1 MKRATILLCL
11 LFVLTACTAPGQA
24 TQDPRASPGTPT
36 TPPAQSTAASAFES
50 SVLLARRGEDER
62 RYEIRLVDPATGQ
75 DAPGYPPI
83 IVGRNNQFISPHTLS
98 ADGKILAAIESQGQS
113 CEPSAGGTACRASAD
128 VLHLVDLQTWR
139 EATATLSSGRG
150 WIELFTFNPDTTR
163 LALAYNEP
171 KSSIVMLFDA
181 VTGQL
186 LGERSLDFRPS
197 LMGHSPDGT
206 ALVVYGQPLGADP
219 GISQP
224 DPPRVLLLDAV
235 TLEVMWDQPLPSILS
250 GEWCLENCEASHEE
264 QSFAYWRPAVVLSPD
279 GRKLYIVHADEEK
292 LTTVDL
298 QDRAVQSIEFRE
310 AQSWLE
316 SLLALTAGVAE
327 AKGGLNGTTKEAALS
342 PDGTRLYV
350 LARTYTNGPW
360 GVSLGLQVVDV
371 ESGRKIAQQDS
382 EGIAIKMTPDGAY
395 LLLLNHTP
403 DNRWWTDVLDAE
415 SLQPVAQL
423 EDRDVMV
430 TRRMNGQPL
439 FVAQTIPERA
449 TRLAVL
455 DPRSFDIVH
464 SWAFNGYAS
473 WITNP

>member
-1 MKRATILLCL
+1 
-11 LFVLTACTAPGQA
+11 
-24 TQDPRASPGTPT
+24 
-36 TPPAQSTAASAFES
+36 
-50 SVLLARRGEDER
+50 
-62 RYEIRLVDPATGQ
+62 
-75 DAPGYPPI
+75 
-83 IVGRNNQFISPHTLS
+83 
-98 ADGKILAAIESQGQS
+98 
-113 CEPSAGGTACRASAD
+113 
-128 VLHLVDLQTWR
+128 
-139 EATATLSSGRG
+139 
-150 WIELFTFNPDTTR
+150 
-163 LALAYNEP
+163 
-171 KSSIVMLFDA
+171 
-181 VTGQL
+181 
-186 LGERSLDFRPS
+186 
-197 LMGHSPDGT
+197 
-206 ALVVYGQPLGADP
+206 
-219 GISQP
+219 
-224 DPPRVLLLDAV
+224 
-235 TLEVMWDQPLPSILS
+235 
-250 GEWCLENCEASHEE
+250 
-264 QSFAYWRPAVVLSPD
+264 
-279 GRKLYIVHADEEK
+279 
-292 LTTVDL
+292 VDL

-327 AKGGLNGTTKEAALS
+327 AKGSLNGTTKEAALS